1 VRRYFAEVWDEAIA
15 RFRIVAE
22 NTGAPAAPES

>member
-1 VRRYFAEVWDEAIA
+1 VWDEAIA

-22 NTGAPAAPES
+22 NTSAPAEPEA